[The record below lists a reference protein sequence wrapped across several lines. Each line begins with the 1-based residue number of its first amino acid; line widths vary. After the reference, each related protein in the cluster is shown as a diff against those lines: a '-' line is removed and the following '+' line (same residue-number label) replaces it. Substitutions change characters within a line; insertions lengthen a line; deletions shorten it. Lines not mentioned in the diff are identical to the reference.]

1 MDGFKLYWHS
11 MCMLMKSRLQYPLSF
26 FLQTLAQIVMQ
37 GGELLAVLLIIDRF
51 DTLNQWS
58 GGDLL
63 FFFGLMSVI
72 FYLTECF
79 ARGVTCFPP
88 LVQQGKLDTFL
99 LRPRGVLAQ
108 ALCYQMDPRRV
119 GTVAVGAATML
130 MGAAQAQVAW
140 TGLKLL
146 ALLEAVAAGGVM
158 IMGLFLIDAMLSI
171 HSVKS
176 IEVVNVLTY
185 GGRSACQY
193 PLDIYPKPLKTLFL
207 FVAPFGL
214 TVHAPAAYILGKNL
228 FGWPDWT
235 AFVTPLSGPLFFG
248 AMYLLFQRAMRY
260 YRSTGS

>member
-1 MDGFKLYWHS
+1 M
-11 MCMLMKSRLQYPLSF
+11 
-26 FLQTLAQIVMQ
+26 
-37 GGELLAVLLIIDRF
+37 
-51 DTLNQWS
+51 
-58 GGDLL
+58 
-63 FFFGLMSVI
+63 
-72 FYLTECF
+72 
-79 ARGVTCFPP
+79 
-88 LVQQGKLDTFL
+88 
-99 LRPRGVLAQ
+99 LAQ

-119 GTVAVGAATML
+119 GTVAVGAAAML

>member
-79 ARGVTCFPP
+79 ARGV
-88 LVQQGKLDTFL
+88 
-99 LRPRGVLAQ
+99 LAQ

-119 GTVAVGAATML
+119 GTVAVGAAAML

>member
-119 GTVAVGAATML
+119 GTVAVGAAAML

-193 PLDIYPKPLKTLFL
+193 PIDVYPLALRAIFL
-207 FVAPFGL
+207 LIAPFGM
-214 TVHAPAAYILGKNL
+214 VIHAPAAYILEKPL
-228 FGWPDWT
+228 FGWPAWT
-235 AFVTPLSGPLFFG
+235 AFVCPLMGGVCFGVMYALFRF
-248 AMYLLFQRAMRY
+248 ALRY